1 MSYRVWPYWNRNKG
15 FWQQPSPRRRDVF
28 SFMKSGPVAFH
39 YDCACV
45 LGTGGSQ
52 AAFITRKA
60 TCWDLRQN
68 GLIETIRTTQTGN
81 VYLRTTTDLDS
92 FVITSHP
99 CEREAPFIFYR
110 QPRNCRE
117 TFIKWRSPCG
127 RKASFPQ
134 RLTLPTNHKASWA
147 ASMPPAL
154 IDQGWTAIGA

>member
-1 MSYRVWPYWNRNKG
+1 MSYRVWPYCNRNKG

-68 GLIETIRTTQTGN
+68 GCIETIRIHTDWQCLFKKRLQILTVLWSLAIPVRGKPHSSFTGSLGTAGRPLLN
-81 VYLRTTTDLDS
+81 GVHHLEGKPLFPRGS
-92 FVITSHP
+92 P
-99 CEREAPFIFYR
+99 R
-110 QPRNCRE
+110 QPITKHLE
-117 TFIKWRSPCG
+117 PQPC
-127 RKASFPQ
+127 
-134 RLTLPTNHKASWA
+134 LLPS
-147 ASMPPAL
+147 
-154 IDQGWTAIGA
+154 